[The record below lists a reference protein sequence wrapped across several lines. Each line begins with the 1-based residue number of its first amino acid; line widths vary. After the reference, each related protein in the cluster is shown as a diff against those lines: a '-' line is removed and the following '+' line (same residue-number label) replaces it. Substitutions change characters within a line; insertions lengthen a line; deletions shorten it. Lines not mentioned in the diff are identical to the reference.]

1 MIKEIS
7 QKSGNSNI
15 RIHSSKDT
23 DRDLVEIVVT
33 IEGALESKWEAT
45 CMIIEQ
51 IELFKNGGPV
61 SLILLMLEDF
71 IIRTS
76 FKF

>member
-1 MIKEIS
+1 M
-7 QKSGNSNI
+7 
-15 RIHSSKDT
+15 

-33 IEGALESKWEAT
+33 IEGAVQAKREAT

-61 SLILLMLEDF
+61 SN
-71 IIRTS
+71 
-76 FKF
+76 